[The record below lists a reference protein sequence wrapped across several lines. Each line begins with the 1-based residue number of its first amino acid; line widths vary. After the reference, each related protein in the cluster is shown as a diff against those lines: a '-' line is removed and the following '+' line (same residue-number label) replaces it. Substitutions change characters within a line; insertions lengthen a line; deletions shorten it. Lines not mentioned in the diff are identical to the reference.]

1 MKLSEMWRQAAKE
14 LKQGKY
20 VFYDPETDT
29 HCAHGALIHYTNGHE
44 SCSSAGTGRGL
55 FLQSDDVFEAVLK
68 FNDHTRII
76 KTNDELGW
84 SFEDFAKKAEELG
97 L

>member
-1 MKLSEMWRQAAKE
+1 MKLSEMWHLAAKE

-20 VFYDPETDT
+20 VFYNPETDA
-29 HCAHGALIHYTNGHE
+29 HCAYGALIHYICGHE
-44 SCSSAGTGRGL
+44 YCGKAGREDFPL
-55 FLQSDDVFEAVLK
+55 ADVWDVTFEFWQDTHITHA
-68 FNDHTRII
+68 
-76 KTNDELGW
+76 NDELGW

>member
-1 MKLSEMWRQAAKE
+1 MKLSEMWHLAAKE

-20 VFYDPETDT
+20 VFYNPETDS
-29 HCAHGALIHYTNGHE
+29 HCAIGALIHYMHGHE
-44 SCSSAGTGRGL
+44 CCSKAGRGGFPL
-55 FLQSDDVFEAVLK
+55 DAIKDVTTK
-68 FNDHTRII
+68 FCPSRQYITQANDA
-76 KTNDELGW
+76 LGW

>member
-1 MKLSEMWRQAAKE
+1 MKLSEMWHLAAKE

-20 VFYDPETDT
+20 SYYFHWTDT
-29 HCAHGALIHYTNGHE
+29 HCAYGALVHYISGHE
-44 SCSSAGTGRGL
+44 TCLTCHSVIPPEVRIA
-55 FLQSDDVFEAVLK
+55 
-68 FNDHTRII
+68 TRPFMLATQIV
-76 KTNDELGW
+76 TNNDENNW